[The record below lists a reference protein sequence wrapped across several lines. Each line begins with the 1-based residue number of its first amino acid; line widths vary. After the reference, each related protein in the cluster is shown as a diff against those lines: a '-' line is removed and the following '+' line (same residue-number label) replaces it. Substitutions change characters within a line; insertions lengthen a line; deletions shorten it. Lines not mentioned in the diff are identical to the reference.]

1 MPPPPLVSHSE
12 KPLNVIIVG
21 DTDLLSDDLN
31 VSQTGQ
37 QTTQNSDFVI
47 NALDSLTG
55 GGQLIALRGQGISF
69 RPFTTIDKIE
79 AAANEKYRATEDRLQ
94 KELNDTQEELAAL
107 LAKSGG
113 VDAATGE
120 VSLEGISAEQ
130 EQAIAQFNQ
139 RLVEVRQQ
147 LRDVRGALRAEI
159 DALGD
164 RLRLI
169 NILAIPVMI
178 VLIGI
183 AAFAWRRFR
192 LARYLRR
199 RMAS

>member
-1 MPPPPLVSHSE
+1 
-12 KPLNVIIVG
+12 
-21 DTDLLSDDLN
+21 
-31 VSQTGQ
+31 
-37 QTTQNSDFVI
+37 
-47 NALDSLTG
+47 
-55 GGQLIALRGQGISF
+55 
-69 RPFTTIDKIE
+69 
-79 AAANEKYRATEDRLQ
+79 
-94 KELNDTQEELAAL
+94 
-107 LAKSGG
+107 
-113 VDAATGE
+113 
-120 VSLEGISAEQ
+120 
-130 EQAIAQFNQ
+130 
-139 RLVEVRQQ
+139 VRQQ

-169 NILAIPVMI
+169 NILAIPIAI